1 MSDNSINEDNSEN
14 EINTNSKAL
23 KNIKNSLEIND
34 NQKNKIFFSNNNKFE
49 ENENNI
55 QIDENQ
61 KISFNDVMKNF
72 GQVENETKKANLSK
86 AYKTYINNKEKS
98 QIEIKFNDTKDK
110 EIERT
115 QNYNLLNK
123 EISKYQKKVKENR
136 EADIIDFTQENDK
149 IIRKISKKT
158 VKEIVTGL
166 NEENNFEKKINNILI
181 NNHCDTDVKILE
193 NENNELM
200 KIDPEESKRRYQQ
213 LKKFRALS
221 LQKEIEN
228 QRKNR
233 IKAKL

>member
-23 KNIKNSLEIND
+23 KNIKKSLEIND
-34 NQKNKIFFSNNNKFE
+34 NQKNKIFFSKNNKFE

-136 EADIIDFTQENDK
+136 
-149 IIRKISKKT
+149 
-158 VKEIVTGL
+158 
-166 NEENNFEKKINNILI
+166 
-181 NNHCDTDVKILE
+181 
-193 NENNELM
+193 
-200 KIDPEESKRRYQQ
+200 
-213 LKKFRALS
+213 
-221 LQKEIEN
+221 
-228 QRKNR
+228 
-233 IKAKL
+233 

>member
-158 VKEIVTGL
+158 VKEIAKGIK
-166 NEENNFEKKINNILI
+166 EENNFEKSINNILI
-181 NNHCDTDVKILE
+181 NNKCDKDEKILE

-200 KIDPEESKRRYQQ
+200 KIDPEESKRR
-213 LKKFRALS
+213 F
-221 LQKEIEN
+221 ENIE
-228 QRKNR
+228 
-233 IKAKL
+233 L